1 MFYNSLFLSI
11 FLATS
16 HNHQNHHSQIRPFIA
31 TINIQTIEGW
41 TTQESNTEIL
51 NHRKSA
57 FHFQSKKTFKIAR
70 PGNVS
75 LPPISNG
82 RDPLLL
88 LVSPMTVSSAFAIPF
103 LHLLSKPHTKSLM
116 SVLAP
121 PCSAMVIGNKY
132 LDFYCVCVCERER
145 ERERERENLI
155 LLKIN
160 WISVCVCVCMRE
172 WMRQRGGEVYIVWF
186 QIVVLLVIVFGI

>member
-57 FHFQSKKTFKIAR
+57 FHFQSKQTFKIAR

-75 LPPISNG
+75 LLPISNG

-88 LVSPMTVSSAFAIPF
+88 LVSPITASSAFAVPF
-103 LHLLSKPHTKSLM
+103 LHLLPKPHTKSWCLF
-116 SVLAP
+116 LLHHAQP
-121 PCSAMVIGNKY
+121 WLLEINICISATCAWERM
-132 LDFYCVCVCERER
+132 RER
-145 ERERERENLI
+145 ERER
-155 LLKIN
+155 
-160 WISVCVCVCMRE
+160 
-172 WMRQRGGEVYIVWF
+172 
-186 QIVVLLVIVFGI
+186 

>member
-57 FHFQSKKTFKIAR
+57 FHFQSKQTFKIAR

-82 RDPLLL
+82 WEPLLL
-88 LVSPMTVSSAFAIPF
+88 LVSPIMASSAFAVPF
-103 LHLLSKPHTKSLM
+103 LHLLPKPHMKSLM
-116 SVLAP
+116 FVLTP

-132 LDFYCVCVCERER
+132 LDFCYVCVRENERER
-145 ERERERENLI
+145 EREVGKLI
-155 LLKIN
+155 LLKID
-160 WISVCVCVCMRE
+160 
-172 WMRQRGGEVYIVWF
+172 
-186 QIVVLLVIVFGI
+186 